1 MAINWDKRYME
12 LAVFIARWSKDPNAH
27 VGAVVTTAN
36 DGAIAL
42 GYNGFPRGVEDRA
55 SRLTNQKLKLEMI
68 VHAEQNALRIAGRGA
83 HGGTIYVS
91 GKPVCARCAGLIIQA
106 GIKRVVAAHPNT
118 VDEDS
123 KWHQTGKIALSML
136 REAKVRVSFAQT
148 S

>member
-1 MAINWDKRYME
+1 MAINWDKRYIQ
-12 LAVFIARWSKDPNAH
+12 LAEFFSSGSKDPKAH

-55 SRLTNQKLKLEMI
+55 SRLKNQELKLEMI

-83 HGGTIYVS
+83 QGGTIHVS

-106 GIKRVVAAHPNT
+106 GIKRVVASNPNAG
-118 VDEDS
+118 DKNS
-123 KWHQTGKIALSML
+123 KWHPTGMIALSML
-136 REAKVRVSFAQT
+136 REAKVRVNFT
-148 S
+148 PTP